1 MPGGHFLAWQPGKIP
16 AKVADG
22 LAWVLEPE
30 TDLIL
35 QLHMNPTGKPE
46 KIQPSVALYFT
57 PRAPTNTLF
66 KMQLASMTLDIPA
79 GTSNYVAKDSF
90 VLPTDAFAIGV
101 LPHAHYLAKEMRG
114 FATLPNGAKKWL
126 IWIRDWNFAWQGDY
140 QYAEPVFLP
149 KGSRLEME
157 YGYDNSTNNV
167 RNPNHPPQTVRYG
180 AASSGEMA
188 ELWLQLLVPDTNQ
201 IAALSAAYD
210 AKMLRLFTEHY
221 AFALRLDPNDAAAHL
236 GLGKTM
242 LGTGK
247 LSEGLSHLRAA
258 ARLKPNDP
266 DGHYTLGLTYLQS
279 GRPAYAKL
287 EFERTVQLDSTH
299 FKALTYLGILAFQAG
314 KLEEAEAKFRES
326 LRIDPSDAV
335 ARENL
340 DLVRKARKG

>member
-1 MPGGHFLAWQPGKIP
+1 
-16 AKVADG
+16 
-22 LAWVLEPE
+22 
-30 TDLIL
+30 
-35 QLHMNPTGKPE
+35 
-46 KIQPSVALYFT
+46 
-57 PRAPTNTLF
+57 
-66 KMQLASMTLDIPA
+66 
-79 GTSNYVAKDSF
+79 
-90 VLPTDAFAIGV
+90 
-101 LPHAHYLAKEMRG
+101 
-114 FATLPNGAKKWL
+114 
-126 IWIRDWNFAWQGDY
+126 
-140 QYAEPVFLP
+140 
-149 KGSRLEME
+149 
-157 YGYDNSTNNV
+157 
-167 RNPNHPPQTVRYG
+167 
-180 AASSGEMA
+180 
-188 ELWLQLLVPDTNQ
+188 
-201 IAALSAAYD
+201 
-210 AKMLRLFTEHY
+210 
-221 AFALRLDPNDAAAHL
+221 
-236 GLGKTM
+236 M